1 MYYLSRV
8 QIDVNNRQK
17 TKSLTHLGAFHNWV
31 EQSFPDELEA
41 GERSR
46 HLWRIDTLAGK
57 KYLLILS
64 PDKPDIQHL
73 LKYGVLGTAEIKSYD
88 NFLAH
93 IQEGQI
99 MRFRLTANPTHSVT
113 KPGEKKKRVF
123 PHITVAQQQKWLEDR
138 AEKSGFKLLDST
150 STEAEKSF
158 DIVNRSWQLLRR
170 ENGHRVRLSSVT
182 FEGLLQ
188 VEDVTRFRQVLVNGI
203 GREKAF
209 GMGLMTV
216 IPEG

>member
-1 MYYLSRV
+1 
-8 QIDVNNRQK
+8 
-17 TKSLTHLGAFHNWV
+17 
-31 EQSFPDELEA
+31 
-41 GERSR
+41 
-46 HLWRIDTLAGK
+46 
-57 KYLLILS
+57 
-64 PDKPDIQHL
+64 
-73 LKYGVLGTAEIKSYD
+73 
-88 NFLAH
+88 
-93 IQEGQI
+93 

-113 KPGEKKKRVF
+113 KPGEKKKQVF